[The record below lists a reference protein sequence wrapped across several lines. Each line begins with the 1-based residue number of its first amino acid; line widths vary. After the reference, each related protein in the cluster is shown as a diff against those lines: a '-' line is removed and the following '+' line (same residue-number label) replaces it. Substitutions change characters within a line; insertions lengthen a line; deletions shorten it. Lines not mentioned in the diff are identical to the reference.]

1 MNNFL
6 FFAIFALG
14 VVATI
19 QYFLGVKKNRWMG
32 KNLSSQAEGILKPK
46 DTDYVNIGGAIGY
59 NFAYKLKEPWKN
71 AKGTFTLFPR
81 HSLLYMPISLVVGNC
96 DRFYMNIFTDKKL
109 VGEGHI
115 IEKRHSRRAKIEG
128 LEEMHKEEIQRA
140 GKTFVL
146 CWRSTNL
153 RDKLIQTLDAMPDAS
168 SLTHFCCYSENKT
181 FFLYLKPKKGQ
192 ISDNLKAFLVQC
204 PTYFRQEN
212 PRESNK

>member
-46 DTDYVNIGGAIGY
+46 DTDYVNIGGAICY

-96 DRFYMNIFTDKKL
+96 
-109 VGEGHI
+109 
-115 IEKRHSRRAKIEG
+115 
-128 LEEMHKEEIQRA
+128 
-140 GKTFVL
+140 
-146 CWRSTNL
+146 
-153 RDKLIQTLDAMPDAS
+153 
-168 SLTHFCCYSENKT
+168 
-181 FFLYLKPKKGQ
+181 
-192 ISDNLKAFLVQC
+192 
-204 PTYFRQEN
+204 
-212 PRESNK
+212 

>member
-96 DRFYMNIFTDKKL
+96 D
-109 VGEGHI
+109 
-115 IEKRHSRRAKIEG
+115 
-128 LEEMHKEEIQRA
+128 
-140 GKTFVL
+140 
-146 CWRSTNL
+146 
-153 RDKLIQTLDAMPDAS
+153 
-168 SLTHFCCYSENKT
+168 
-181 FFLYLKPKKGQ
+181 
-192 ISDNLKAFLVQC
+192 
-204 PTYFRQEN
+204 
-212 PRESNK
+212 